1 MKKTKD
7 KKWSKEEDD
16 FLIKNNSIERKI
28 VAEQLN
34 RSLSSVMNRYR
45 YLDLKRPRTLINET
59 QKEWSEEEI
68 EFIKKNYD
76 KYSYAE
82 LGKKINRTRNAV
94 QCKVMKLGLKKDK
107 IQKFNEYYFDEINSN
122 DKAYW
127 LGFIYADGWVE
138 QNKENRTY
146 CLGIELSEKDSFHLT
161 LFNKWLN
168 GNVVVSN
175 RERTVSFDNNKYIV
189 NSTLCN
195 IKYYSKHMIESLS
208 KYNIV
213 PNKTYKKCNLPNIP
227 KEYMISFLH
236 GYFDGDG
243 SFFLKNKKRKY
254 YAFNYTSYNKDIL
267 EDIRKYLYENYNISS
282 YIYLS
287 KNNSNVWQ
295 LIIASQKDVKIF
307 AELLL
312 NDNVVF
318 LKRKNDLIKE
328 YIATLNK

>member
-7 KKWSKEEDD
+7 KKWSQEEDD
-16 FLIKNNSIERKI
+16 FLIKNNSVERKI

-34 RSLSSVMNRYR
+34 RSLSSIMNRYR
-45 YLDLKRPRTLINET
+45 YLNLKRPRTLINET

-68 EFIKKNYD
+68 NFIKNNYD

-107 IQKFNEYYFDEINSN
+107 IQKFNEYYFDEIDSN

-127 LGFIYADGWVE
+127 LGFIYADGWIE
-138 QNKENRTY
+138 QKDGHY
-146 CLGIELSEKDSFHLT
+146 SLGIELNEKDSFHLT
-161 LFNKWLN
+161 LFNKFLN
-168 GNVVVSN
+168 GNVCVSN
-175 RERTVSFDNNKYIV
+175 RERTVCFDNERYTV
-189 NSTLCN
+189 NSKLCS
-195 IKYYSKHMIESLS
+195 IKYYSKHMVESLN

-213 PNKTYKKCNLPNIP
+213 PNKTYKKTGLPKIP
-227 KEYMISFLH
+227 EEYMLSFLH

-254 YAFNYTSYNKDIL
+254 YGFNYTSYNKIIL

-295 LIIASQKDVKIF
+295 LIIASQKDVKVF

-312 NDNVVF
+312 NDNFVF

-328 YIATLNK
+328 YFATLNK